1 MNYSTEIVDEVCR
14 LRKTGLSILKISHA
28 VSRSYPRYCQKS
40 RKQKNFCSED
50 ILKIIQLLKADGR
63 LPANLLDD
71 LKKTIGEKGKSNPKL
86 KKPRRRKAA
95 NRPPEFFQ
103 GPM

>member
-14 LRKTGLSILKISHA
+14 LRKTGLSIFKISHA

-71 LKKTIGEKGKSNPKL
+71 LKKTIGEKGKFKSKL
-86 KKPRRRKAA
+86 TKPRKEVTT
-95 NRPPEFFQ
+95 PPPTFNF
-103 GPM
+103 